1 MSIYYT
7 TSKNIS
13 DIADAIRTKRQED
26 IQYTIEEM
34 PDKILSIS
42 SGISVRTNHKKP
54 IGMLVTKPSVIIN
67 TLTQ

>member
-7 TSKNIS
+7 TSKKIS

-26 IQYTIEEM
+26 IQYTIDEM

-42 SGISVRTNHKKP
+42 SGISVITNHKKP
-54 IGMLVTKPSVIIN
+54 TGILVTKPSVIIN